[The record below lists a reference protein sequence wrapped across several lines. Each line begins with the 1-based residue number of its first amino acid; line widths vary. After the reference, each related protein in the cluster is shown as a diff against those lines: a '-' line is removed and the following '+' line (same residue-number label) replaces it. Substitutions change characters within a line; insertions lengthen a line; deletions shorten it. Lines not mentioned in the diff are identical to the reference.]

1 MVYDKIYFFKC
12 EMLDQK
18 GGGGKRKQ
26 NVSRVF
32 MGKQHS
38 EIKSP
43 LEYETRLV
51 SNSLLSN
58 STKNLMSLSDADS
71 SNFLNTSQA
80 RQPTNLNLTDMESNK
95 KNNLLWK
102 KTKIVKQT
110 SSTSNIGKRA
120 SNVSTYSFNSK
131 KMSPNLCDI
140 EAELD
145 NLSMYVF
152 LFYIIITSV

>member
-1 MVYDKIYFFKC
+1 
-12 EMLDQK
+12 MLDQK
-18 GGGGKRKQ
+18 VSGGKRKQ
-26 NVSRVF
+26 NVSRIF

-38 EIKSP
+38 EMKSP

-58 STKNLMSLSDADS
+58 STRNLMSLSEADS
-71 SNFLNTSQA
+71 SNFLNTSQP
-80 RQPTNLNLTDMESNK
+80 RQPTNLNLSELESNK
-95 KNNLLWK
+95 KLNHLLWK

-110 SSTSNIGKRA
+110 SATSNIGKRA

-152 LFYIIITSV
+152 FFFILN